1 MSLDSDRPATASPS
15 GAFGARPAQM
25 SDWAIIKRFARDYL
39 LRRKLSLALAL
50 VCMVLVAATTAAM
63 PSLLGPV
70 IKKIFLQKNFSMLV
84 LLPLATAGVVTV
96 RAIAAFFQD
105 TILTGTAERIVA
117 DVQRDMFRA
126 QINLDIAALNDVHSS
141 ALVSKFLYDA
151 TLLRGSITTGI
162 PTVGTQLLS
171 LLALT
176 GVMLYQ
182 DWQLTLISVLLL
194 PPVGWVTRGLGRS
207 LKKSST
213 RSMEATG
220 DLSRSLSEALSGRR
234 IVKAYNLEPYA
245 SKQAEARINA
255 RLKHILRAV
264 RARAAAAP
272 STDLIG
278 GLAVALTIAF
288 AGYQTLHGMLTID
301 KFASFVAAMLL
312 AQQPVRMLSQLWTIS
327 NEGLS
332 AAQRIFALID
342 AKPLIT
348 DRPGAPALRVSPA
361 PLGGAIRFDDV
372 SFAYHPEAPALE
384 HVTLDF
390 PPGKKIALVGPSGA
404 GKSTIFS
411 LILRFYEADSG
422 TIAIDGQD
430 IRAVSLSSLRDSIA
444 LVTQESILF
453 DETIAENIGLGRR
466 AASREEIVEAARNAA
481 ADIFIRELPEGYE
494 TRVGEGAL
502 KLSGG
507 QRQRLAI
514 ARAMLRNAPI
524 LLLDEAT
531 SALDTESERQVQDAL
546 ARLMKGKTTIVIAHR
561 LSTVLDADRIYVL
574 DHGRVVEQ
582 GTHAEL
588 LARKGLYARLYQHD
602 LRDDEP
608 PAERETLTV
617 GA

>member
-1 MSLDSDRPATASPS
+1 MTVDAFRASASSPAPV
-15 GAFGARPAQM
+15 PAVKPRGLN
-25 SDWAIIKRFARDYL
+25 DYAIIRRFAEDYL
-39 LRRKLSLALAL
+39 LRRWPRLLLAL

-63 PSLLGPV
+63 ASLLGPV
-70 IKKIFLQKNFSMLV
+70 IKKIFLQKDFHMLV
-84 LLPLATAGVVTV
+84 ILPIITIAVVTV
-96 RAIAAFFQD
+96 RALSTFFQD
-105 TILTGTAERIVA
+105 TILTGTAERVIA
-117 DVQRDMFRA
+117 DIQRDMFQSQVR
-126 QINLDIAALNDVHSS
+126 LDIAALNEVHSG

-151 TLLRGSITTGI
+151 TLLRGSITTGV
-162 PTVGTQLLS
+162 PTVGTQLMTLI
-171 LLALT
+171 ALT
-176 GVMLYQ
+176 GVMVYQ
-182 DWQLTLISVLLL
+182 DWQLALISVLLL
-194 PPVGWVTRGLGRS
+194 PPVAWVTRGLGRS

-220 DLSRSLSEALSGRR
+220 DLSRSLSEALTGRR
-234 IVKAYNLEPYA
+234 IVKAYNLENYA
-245 SKQAEARINA
+245 ARTADARIRA
-255 RLKHILRAV
+255 RLKFILRAV

-278 GLAVALTIAF
+278 GVAVALTIAF
-288 AGYQTLHGMLTID
+288 AGYQTLHGALTID
-301 KFASFVAAMLL
+301 KFGSFVAAMLL
-312 AQQPVRMLSQLWTIS
+312 AQQPVRMLSQLWTVS

-332 AAQRIFALID
+332 AAHRIFALID
-342 AKPLIT
+342 AKPTIV
-348 DRPGAPALRVSPA
+348 DRPGAEPLIVAPA
-361 PLGGAIRFDDV
+361 GGAIRFEDV
-372 SFAYHPEAPALE
+372 VFAYHGDAPALDR
-384 HVTLDF
+384 VTLDI

-404 GKSTIFS
+404 GKSTIFN
-411 LILRFYEADSG
+411 LLLRFYDPDAG
-422 TIAIDGQD
+422 TIAIDGRD
-430 IRAVSLSSLRDSIA
+430 IRDVSLESLRNNIA

-453 DETIAENIGLGRR
+453 DESVADNIALGRR
-466 AASREEIVEAARNAA
+466 GATREEIIEAARNAA
-481 ADIFIRELPEGYE
+481 ADGFIRELSEGYD

-531 SALDTESERQVQDAL
+531 SALDTESERQVQEAL

-574 DHGRVVEQ
+574 DRGRIVEV

-602 LRDDEP
+602 FRDEDGLDDAEP
-608 PAERETLTV
+608 LAI